1 MKRKPDFLC
10 IGAAKAGTTTLH
22 DILIQHSDIYL
33 PKFKEAHFF
42 DNDDNFSKGIAHY
55 EKEVFGGVKNEA
67 VIGEITPSYLY
78 FDEVPER
85 IAESIGTDVKLIIM
99 LRHPVDRAWSH
110 YQMHHL
116 RGNEKLGFEQAI
128 EQESDRLNDDFLS
141 ASRFSYMHRGHYMEQ
156 IQRYLKFF
164 PRENMHFILFEDFV
178 KDIPAHI
185 DAVLG
190 FLDVENEELNHFVK
204 SNPPSAQKSKRLA
217 KILYQPSRIKGIVKP
232 LIPSKLVKRTRKKL
246 KVMNEGREVRNRIAP
261 QLRNDLFD
269 QHFKAETSELQ
280 AITGLNLSCWN
291 A

>member
-42 DNDDNFSKGIAHY
+42 DNNDNFSKGLAHY
-55 EKEVFGGVKNEA
+55 EKEVFKGVKNEA
-67 VIGEITPSYLY
+67 VIGEITPSYIY
-78 FDEVPER
+78 FEEVPKR

-116 RGNEKLGFEQAI
+116 RGNEKLHFEQAI
-128 EQESDRLNDDFLS
+128 DQESSRLNGGFLS
-141 ASRFSYMHRGHYMEQ
+141 ASRFSYMHRGHYIEQ
-156 IQRYLKFF
+156 IQRYLQFF

-178 KDIPAHI
+178 KDIPAHV
-185 DAVLG
+185 DAVLE
-190 FLDVENEELNHFVK
+190 FLGVEKQELNHFVK

-217 KILYQPSRIKGIVKP
+217 KILYQPSKIKGIIKP
-232 LIPSKLVKRTRKKL
+232 LVPSKLVKRTRKKL
-246 KVMNEGREVRNRIAP
+246 KVMNEGKEVRNRIEP
-261 QLRNDLFD
+261 KLRNDLFD
-269 QHFKAETSELQ
+269 QHFKAETSELE
-280 AITGLNLSCWN
+280 AITGLDLSCWN